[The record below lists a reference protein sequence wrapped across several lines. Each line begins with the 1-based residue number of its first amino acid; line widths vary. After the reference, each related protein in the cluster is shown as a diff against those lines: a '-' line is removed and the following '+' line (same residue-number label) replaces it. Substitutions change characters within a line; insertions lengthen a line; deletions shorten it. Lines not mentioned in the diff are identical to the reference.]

1 MWHSSALFVHWRFH
15 YICAASL
22 PVHLPC
28 LFASLSPTYK
38 VTRVWNISLLSCSV
52 LNLSQYNR
60 YLSGV
65 PTLLKPLWLRLL
77 LRLHVIRSFT
87 SDCLSGQFTVYFWH
101 VCTGACHYVQACLFI
116 QFMLFS
122 DVRLTYYMSFMTSW
136 LSGQIEVYLSDSPP
150 RGGLLILC
158 WQAWSSV
165 HNFYFRHEARVLY
178 VIYDILIIM
187 SDRSSFSLT
196 LHRVGACSSYV
207 DKHDLQCIIFISDP
221 SFAYPYYYP
230 CCHRYCFLL
239 TGCSAIGVNGLST
252 STHLSSYMEHL
263 SHSWTPYLC
272 QGLICTQ
279 LFSRYSSLW
288 LPLSC
293 VHSHQ
298 KHYRHVIYM
307 MLDMDFITY
316 FLYLLERTVSF
327 NPGSGVPKGF
337 SRYTA

>member
-1 MWHSSALFVHWRFH
+1 MFNTLQQVPLW
-15 YICAASL
+15 CADTTQASL
-22 PVHLPC
+22 TATTPTFARDLLIYAR
-28 LFASLSPTYK
+28 LF
-38 VTRVWNISLLSCSV
+38 
-52 LNLSQYNR
+52 
-60 YLSGV
+60 
-65 PTLLKPLWLRLL
+65 
-77 LRLHVIRSFT
+77 IRSVHSTFLT
-87 SDCLSGQFTVYFWH
+87 PFARGLATMWR
-101 VCTGACHYVQACLFI
+101 TCLFI

-122 DVRLTYYMSFMTSW
+122 DV
-136 LSGQIEVYLSDSPP
+136 LSCQIAVYLSDSPP
-150 RGGLLILC
+150 HGGLLILC

-178 VIYDILIIM
+178 VIYDILIIR

-221 SFAYPYYYP
+221 SFAYPCYYP
-230 CCHRYCFLL
+230 CCRRCCFLL
-239 TGCSAIGVNGLST
+239 TGCSAIGVIGLST
-252 STHLSSYMEHL
+252 STHLSSYMKHL
-263 SHSWTPYLC
+263 SHTRPPYLC

-288 LPLSC
+288 LPPSC

-307 MLDMDFITY
+307 MLAMDFITY

-327 NPGSGVPKGF
+327 NPLSGVPKGF

>member
-1 MWHSSALFVHWRFH
+1 MEHFTFVVYCDKFIR
-15 YICAASL
+15 
-22 PVHLPC
+22 
-28 LFASLSPTYK
+28 
-38 VTRVWNISLLSCSV
+38 
-52 LNLSQYNR
+52 YNR

-65 PTLLKPLWLRLL
+65 STLFKPLWLRLL
-77 LRLHVIRSFT
+77 LRLLVIRSFT
-87 SDCLSGQFTVYFWH
+87 SDCLSGQFTVHFWH

-122 DVRLTYYMSFMTSW
+122 DVRLTYYVIYGILIIRSDRS
-136 LSGQIEVYLSDSPP
+136 LSPDSPP

-221 SFAYPYYYP
+221 SFAYPCYYP
-230 CCHRYCFLL
+230 CCRRYCFLL

-252 STHLSSYMEHL
+252 STHLNCYMEHL

-288 LPLSC
+288 LPPSQCCSGNFSL
-293 VHSHQ
+293 VGTLTWHYGH
-298 KHYRHVIYM
+298 KPYHYRGLEVLNRGYGVVKTM
-307 MLDMDFITY
+307 FFY
-316 FLYLLERTVSF
+316 FNGTRPCYFTI
-327 NPGSGVPKGF
+327 
-337 SRYTA
+337 